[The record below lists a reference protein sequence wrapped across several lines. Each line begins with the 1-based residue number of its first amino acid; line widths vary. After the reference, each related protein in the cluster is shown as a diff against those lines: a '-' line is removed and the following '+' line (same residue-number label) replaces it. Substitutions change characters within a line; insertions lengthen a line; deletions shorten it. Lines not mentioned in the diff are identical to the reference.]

1 MPSWDCHIQKRHMLS
16 IHMSC
21 GIQASEHVLL
31 PDSKLVP
38 PEEDNKACHMG
49 KECNSLGDRIGDIEH
64 KQGSVDLEYREDP
77 ENP

>member
-1 MPSWDCHIQKRHMLS
+1 MLS
-16 IHMSC
+16 IHMSRS
-21 GIQASEHVLL
+21 IQTPEHVLL

-38 PEEDNKACHMG
+38 PEEDNEACHMG
-49 KECNSLGDRIGDIEH
+49 KERDGPGDRIRDIED